1 MRELVIKR
9 VHMLFSMHIDPT
21 NLSKMLFHQNH
32 VGQMIWCPGLDLC
45 LGSIF
50 CTLSL
55 SHFVAILQTYLGT
68 FEVRLLR
75 LLSSFQK
82 LTIIL
87 KS

>member
-1 MRELVIKR
+1 
-9 VHMLFSMHIDPT
+9 MLFSMHIDLT
-21 NLSKMLFHQNH
+21 NLSEMLFHQNH
-32 VGQMIWCPGLDLC
+32 EEQTIWYPGLDLC
-45 LGSIF
+45 LGSTF

-55 SHFVAILQTYLGT
+55 SHSVTIPQTYLGT

>member
-1 MRELVIKR
+1 
-9 VHMLFSMHIDPT
+9 MLFSMHIDPT

-32 VGQMIWCPGLDLC
+32 GEQMISCPELDLC
-45 LGSIF
+45 LGSTF
-50 CTLSL
+50 CILSL

-68 FEVRLLR
+68 FEVKLLQ

-82 LTIIL
+82 LALIL